1 MAARHTKNLTAGDR
15 RRIERNGRRA
25 RSITRSEA
33 GSEGSALIW
42 KILRNEKYLRIMTGM
57 MPPMYLE
64 FEAGF
69 VARALRG
76 RHGPLFRDNR
86 WRPRGRRRLDP
97 RQVLVAYLVWMR
109 AGMAEDGLGAYL
121 GMDRPVVSRYLCI
134 ARDVLGYNNLNP
146 SGISRAIRG
155 ARSIRDVQRWIP
167 GGMLYCDGASVEVAR
182 PAGGRRGRGSRP
194 GRGRR
199 SITFPVA
206 ASDDGLVIGLGAA
219 GPGGVRGAGAVG
231 KGLPDWGRWSG
242 YMRDPGTPDGRRF
255 TVWAGP
261 GYEGL
266 AKVLRGADVNSPYK
280 KPRGEGLP
288 AWQKRHDRW
297 LAGSRIHMARVMD
310 RMRSNGALHMPYGGT
325 AADLGADVDCIA
337 GIENFKLAWRKRRL
351 TRERVKRRWL
361 GSVTRRIF
369 G

>member
-134 ARDVLGYNNLNP
+134 ARDVL
-146 SGISRAIRG
+146 
-155 ARSIRDVQRWIP
+155 
-167 GGMLYCDGASVEVAR
+167 
-182 PAGGRRGRGSRP
+182 
-194 GRGRR
+194 
-199 SITFPVA
+199 
-206 ASDDGLVIGLGAA
+206 
-219 GPGGVRGAGAVG
+219 
-231 KGLPDWGRWSG
+231 
-242 YMRDPGTPDGRRF
+242 
-255 TVWAGP
+255 
-261 GYEGL
+261 
-266 AKVLRGADVNSPYK
+266 
-280 KPRGEGLP
+280 
-288 AWQKRHDRW
+288 
-297 LAGSRIHMARVMD
+297 
-310 RMRSNGALHMPYGGT
+310 
-325 AADLGADVDCIA
+325 
-337 GIENFKLAWRKRRL
+337 
-351 TRERVKRRWL
+351 
-361 GSVTRRIF
+361 
-369 G
+369 